1 MYPELDFSA
10 SCDSRSTT
18 TLSGEFAEISSLP
31 KKESGRV
38 LTSFHNSVATAL
50 VFLPAVVGLGGGVGF
65 IVLGLAFADTSSA
78 ITATCVLAGFA
89 IGILSILVLLR
100 YQHFLSS
107 HYLRCVAAS
116 TFGDRA
122 QPLVSANDKE
132 AQFLEILPRSSWDR
146 LGPPSDIGFFRINRQ
161 SQELQFEGDAKRY
174 RIPFSAVQSC
184 EVEAIRLNSDQW
196 GTDQYFATVLNV
208 STSNGSREI
217 PLHTKQLTF
226 QKRRMP
232 QRQAEAE
239 SLCEAIQQA
248 MAS

>member
-1 MYPELDFSA
+1 MYPELDRNA
-10 SCDSRSTT
+10 SFDSGGTA
-18 TLSGEFAEISSLP
+18 TLSPELAEISSVP

-38 LTSFHNSVATAL
+38 LTSFHTSVAAAL
-50 VFLPAVVGLGGGVGF
+50 VFLPAVVGLGGAIGF

-78 ITATCVLAGFA
+78 ITATCVFTGFA

-116 TFGDRA
+116 TFADRA
-122 QPLVSANDKE
+122 QPLVAANDKD
-132 AQFLEILPRSSWDR
+132 AQFLEILPRSAWDQ
-146 LGPPSDIGFFRINRQ
+146 LGPPADIGFFRINRQ
-161 SQELQFEGDAKRY
+161 SRELQFEGDAKRY

-184 EVEAIRLNSDQW
+184 EVEAIRLSSDQW
-196 GTDQYFATVLNV
+196 GTDQYFATALTVN
-208 STSNGSREI
+208 TANGSREI

-232 QRQAEAE
+232 QRQAEADA
-239 SLCEAIQQA
+239 LCEAIQQA
-248 MAS
+248 VAS